1 MIGIFNYSSSVMHIY
16 VYFKRKLLIFNISTK
31 VVFFFGYKFCVSCFN
46 VSLYFFHRY
55 IHSKEKPFKC
65 AECGKGFCQSRTLA
79 VHKIL
84 HMEESPHKCPVCNR
98 SFNQRSNLKTHLLTH
113 TDHKPYECTSCGK
126 VFRRNCDL
134 RRHALTHAVGD
145 VPPESMEER
154 GDDTNLSDDEEDTLL
169 EVDSPVNSPSNGGRN
184 SPVVETAVVTE
195 TSTDNDDDEKL
206 EERDKDDVGDSG
218 EIAVTHCHHERD
230 NGSKSPYTMRPS
242 SSSYNDNFSIK
253 HHHNSSIKYA
263 TNNEQATSSSSLTS
277 TPQSSP
283 DIFIPTLHVRRD
295 LHQKLQ
301 QQQNTTAAA
310 TNTPRITS
318 TMLEAN
324 YINSIPIRKRP
335 IGLDG
340 EPHPIMPRNLI
351 STHLHLNQ
359 SLEALRQSK
368 LMEEAKEE
376 TSSSTTNIPIPGTSI
391 IPPSGTSVVVT
402 KGHTSNPPK
411 KTGFSIEDIMR
422 R

>member
-1 MIGIFNYSSSVMHIY
+1 M
-16 VYFKRKLLIFNISTK
+16 
-31 VVFFFGYKFCVSCFN
+31 
-46 VSLYFFHRY
+46 
-55 IHSKEKPFKC
+55 
-65 AECGKGFCQSRTLA
+65 
-79 VHKIL
+79 
-84 HMEESPHKCPVCNR
+84 
-98 SFNQRSNLKTHLLTH
+98 
-113 TDHKPYECTSCGK
+113 
-126 VFRRNCDL
+126 

-145 VPPESMEER
+145 VAPEGLEER
-154 GDDTNLSDDEEDTLL
+154 ETDNNLSDEEDDALL
-169 EVDSPVNSPSNGGRN
+169 EVDSPVNSPNAGR
-184 SPVVETAVVTE
+184 SSPGLDGPVVSEGT
-195 TSTDNDDDEKL
+195 NNDEKL
-206 EERDKDDVGDSG
+206 NQEDPGDVIVQDDAISGDG
-218 EIAVTHCHHERD
+218 NKEIAVTHCHHERD
-230 NGSKSPYTMRPS
+230 SGSKSPYTMRPM
-242 SSSYNDNFSIK
+242 SYDSYIIK
-253 HHHNSSIKYA
+253 HHTSIKYA
-263 TNNEQATSSSSLTS
+263 SNEQQITATSSLTS

-301 QQQNTTAAA
+301 QNSNSSNTTPSAS
-310 TNTPRITS
+310 TTRITS

-368 LMEEAKEE
+368 LMEETKDKQEPS
-376 TSSSTTNIPIPGTSI
+376 TSSSKSSSTNIPNNGCPIPGTSI
-391 IPPSGTSVVVT
+391 IPPSGTT
-402 KGHTSNPPK
+402 KVIQASSGHPPNPPK